1 MIRVVIFSI
10 AIIYSSSIFSQF
22 NLNEGDNCFTSGNY
36 SCAVEH
42 FEYVFKHTSGV
53 TRDDAELKMLG
64 AKYCAKLLK
73 SADEAFNNL
82 NYNSAKQ
89 QYTELLEYNPQDKY
103 AQKQLEKCNSNVATP
118 KLRKATTTELTDIWN
133 NKYGQ
138 QPQRRQNLI
147 NAGIDPDD
155 AQTRINNGEGK
166 PKSESYTSSKPIDQK
181 AKTLS
186 ASQSYIVLPY
196 KGGQSDKIIVYSDA
210 KTYSITRESIPSWC
224 TTQLYDGY
232 FTITAEPNKS
242 MFPRKHWITIKADE
256 LQFNV
261 SIEQASKPQKVNS
274 YRNES
279 SSEQTNSDDI
289 GISIGSAPHST
300 NDAIQ
305 NCIFVGFKFEP
316 ISRSGIGINTGVN
329 FEHYYTNRITRENSS
344 NDSLY
349 WGVNIPIHLEYR
361 FSFKKTL
368 HTFVYGGLGIN
379 TVFSRNFNEH
389 VNPSTYEF
397 GFGIRIRKVQFNIG
411 KSKFQEN
418 IMITRNFGSYP
429 KQYEKKYLSISFMF

>member
-1 MIRVVIFSI
+1 MRILACVLFFSFN
-10 AIIYSSSIFSQF
+10 SLSLKSQF
-22 NLNEGDNCFTSGNY
+22 SFELGQNCFNNGEY
-36 SCAVEH
+36 YCAQRN
-42 FEYVFKHTSGV
+42 FEYVYNNSLGIEKSK
-53 TRDDAELKMLG
+53 AEILWMDSKTCD
-64 AKYCAKLLK
+64 KILK
-73 SADEAFNNL
+73 SADEAFNNR
-82 NYNSAKQ
+82 NYQSAKQ

-118 KLRKATTTELTDIWN
+118 KLRKATTSELTDIWN

-166 PKSESYTSSKPIDQK
+166 PKSESFTSSKPIDQK

-186 ASQSYIVLPY
+186 ASLSYIVLSH
-196 KGGQSDKIIVYSDA
+196 KGGTSDKIIVYSDA
-210 KTYSITRESIPSWC
+210 KTYSISQGSIPSWC
-224 TTQLYDGY
+224 TTKLYDGY

-242 MFPRKHWITIKADE
+242 KFPRKHWITIKADE

-261 SIEQASKPQKVNS
+261 SIEQASKPQKMNS
-274 YRNES
+274 YRNVPS
-279 SSEQTNSDDI
+279 SGQTNSDDI
-289 GISIGSAPHST
+289 GISIGFAPHSK

-361 FSFKKTL
+361 LSFKKTL
-368 HTFVYGGLGIN
+368 QAFVYGGLGIN
-379 TVFSRNFNEH
+379 TVFSRNFSEH

-397 GFGIRIRKVQFNIG
+397 GIGMRIRKVQFNIG